1 MEISLSRVNIRST
14 YLGATK
20 HLRRLRHGRADAANQ
35 RHGAGSGHFF
45 NDLFGQLV
53 ADAAERGAD
62 EDLIARALEKAT
74 AAAADVLAD
83 RLLADAPR
91 MLREQRN
98 IRHDFEQHLHL
109 RWGPAL
115 DLYECVRVCCLEAG
129 EDFHARQCRHP
140 DDNDLKRSAL
150 TLLHARAC
158 LVASEVQGLLRS
170 GHAAGAQAR
179 WRTLHELAV
188 IAFVLGGNEPEISE
202 RFLLHRHVERYKD
215 ALQYQQYCEALGYER
230 FSDEE
235 ITEFLQLHDE
245 VITRYGPPYKNDWGW
260 AMSLFPSGE
269 AASFS
274 KLERLAG
281 LEHFKPWFRLSSH
294 GIHSG
299 ATGAVHIRDFYG
311 RGDVMLAGP
320 SNAGLAD
327 PGNGA
332 LISLHQVTAAMLIYG
347 SSHGPEP
354 QDLLTLKAVARLL
367 DQAQQAFLEVHQALE
382 AEEAALRGEG

>member
-1 MEISLSRVNIRST
+1 MAVPMQPTS
-14 YLGATK
+14 GMAP
-20 HLRRLRHGRADAANQ
+20 
-35 RHGAGSGHFF
+35 SGHFF

-170 GHAAGAQAR
+170 GHAAGAQRAGGR
-179 WRTLHELAV
+179 FTNWRL
-188 IAFVLGGNEPEISE
+188 
-202 RFLLHRHVERYKD
+202 
-215 ALQYQQYCEALGYER
+215 
-230 FSDEE
+230 
-235 ITEFLQLHDE
+235 
-245 VITRYGPPYKNDWGW
+245 
-260 AMSLFPSGE
+260 
-269 AASFS
+269 
-274 KLERLAG
+274 
-281 LEHFKPWFRLSSH
+281 
-294 GIHSG
+294 
-299 ATGAVHIRDFYG
+299 
-311 RGDVMLAGP
+311 
-320 SNAGLAD
+320 
-327 PGNGA
+327 
-332 LISLHQVTAAMLIYG
+332 
-347 SSHGPEP
+347 
-354 QDLLTLKAVARLL
+354 
-367 DQAQQAFLEVHQALE
+367 
-382 AEEAALRGEG
+382 